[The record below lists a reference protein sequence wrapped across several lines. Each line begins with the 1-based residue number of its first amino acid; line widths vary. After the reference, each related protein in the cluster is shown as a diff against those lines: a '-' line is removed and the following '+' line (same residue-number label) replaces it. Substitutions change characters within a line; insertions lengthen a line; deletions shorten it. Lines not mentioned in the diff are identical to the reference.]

1 METLGGGEVE
11 IGGQV
16 ELVVHAEPV
25 RPGLV
30 EVPGDVRLNGVEAH
44 EARLAEPVSPLRR
57 MDTEV
62 VKPAGQEPEGF
73 TVESES
79 AVVDL
84 KNGHALL
91 LLC

>member
-1 METLGGGEVE
+1 
-11 IGGQV
+11 
-16 ELVVHAEPV
+16 
-25 RPGLV
+25 
-30 EVPGDVRLNGVEAH
+30 
-44 EARLAEPVSPLRR
+44 